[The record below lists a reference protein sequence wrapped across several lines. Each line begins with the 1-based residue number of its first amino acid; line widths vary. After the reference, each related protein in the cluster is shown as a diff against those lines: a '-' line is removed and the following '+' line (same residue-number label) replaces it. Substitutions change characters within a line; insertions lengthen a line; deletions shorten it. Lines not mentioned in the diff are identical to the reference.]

1 MTTYT
6 PCDEPIAQ
14 DQRIVVAQD
23 SATDVAATFMGS
35 RKGEPN
41 RHLADVQTHPEY
53 IGFLAWTV
61 DWQFG
66 PVLGPASDSIL
77 VNASDEFV
85 VATITAGGGNG
96 VYCRRDVVHDFFT
109 YYIDH
114 NPFDL
119 TGNGMGLIFRANENP
134 AGGFPPGG
142 MWQQNGDGFEVYMF
156 VDAVPGLINFAMDY
170 RIGGVASGMYSP
182 FVIDIPMVVGV
193 GLRMGVDVAGDKM
206 DFWTEPYGG
215 GTRVTHLT
223 GVELTDTSG
232 ILPGTPSTR
241 DSFNDTG
248 HMRFGVRKDSSSGSI
263 FDNIT
268 VEQVFNQNGLPPA
281 ASVNWQEQCGPSGSP
296 GDLSGFDGGF
306 DDGFGD

>member
-1 MTTYT
+1 MTDYT
-6 PCDEPIAQ
+6 LCDEPIAQ
-14 DQRIVVAQD
+14 DQRVIVALD
-23 SATDVAATFMGS
+23 SSTDPVTTMMGS
-35 RKGEPN
+35 KKPDPD

-53 IGFLAWTV
+53 IGFRAWTV
-61 DWQFG
+61 DHHFG
-66 PVLGPASDSIL
+66 GGPTSDSIL
-77 VNASDEFV
+77 INGSNQFV
-85 VATITAGGGNG
+85 VSTITSGGGNG

-119 TGNGMGLIFRANENP
+119 TGNGMGLVFRANENP
-134 AGGFPPGG
+134 GNGVSIGSR
-142 MWQQNGDGFEVYMF
+142 WQELGDGFEVYMF

-170 RIGGVASGMYSP
+170 RIGGVAAGMYSP
-182 FVIDIPMVVGV
+182 FVIDVPMVVGV

-268 VEQVFNQNGLPPA
+268 VEQVFNQNGLPPV
-281 ASVNWQEQCGPSGSP
+281 ASVSWQEQCGPSGSP
-296 GDLSGFDGGF
+296 GELSGF
-306 DDGFGD
+306 DDGFSDGFGA